1 MYIACK
7 FVDAFSCF
15 HAWKSFAICKKKK
28 NYTVAQ
34 PTQIP
39 STCYSDHPSEHADE
53 RQGWR
58 LCTNST
64 VDQPTQIPSTCYS
77 DHPSGHTEKRQGW
90 RLCTNATV
98 DQPTQIASICS
109 CKNTKGQVFTRSTR
123 FLRLICSFIKQYI
136 NSFSFLFFL
145 HLLPQNNTTLKKKR
159 FPPRTIQDWT
169 ASPWRL
175 LLCPCWTLFSPE
187 YSQANIY
194 FLFPFSSTPSPFPWE
209 TEQPS
214 DQGSGLSKNHLWSDV
229 RVCACRLDMLSDGSL
244 AVVLTVLET

>member
-1 MYIACK
+1 MSYDKFTNDWQYNFYCTLIETWICCGRRQQQIMYIACK

-123 FLRLICSFIKQYI
+123 FLWLICSFIKQYI
-136 NSFSFLFFL
+136 NFFSFFFYI
-145 HLLPQNNTTLKKKR
+145 
-159 FPPRTIQDWT
+159 FFPRTI
-169 ASPWRL
+169 L
-175 LLCPCWTLFSPE
+175 
-187 YSQANIY
+187 
-194 FLFPFSSTPSPFPWE
+194 
-209 TEQPS
+209 
-214 DQGSGLSKNHLWSDV
+214 H
-229 RVCACRLDMLSDGSL
+229 
-244 AVVLTVLET
+244 